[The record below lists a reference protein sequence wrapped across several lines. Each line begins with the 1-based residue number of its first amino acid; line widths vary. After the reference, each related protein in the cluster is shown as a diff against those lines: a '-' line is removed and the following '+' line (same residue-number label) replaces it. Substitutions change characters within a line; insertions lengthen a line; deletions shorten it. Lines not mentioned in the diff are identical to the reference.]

1 MAGRHVL
8 AVGMAPEG
16 ESGRMESLAEIF
28 RDLLIFVV
36 VMFALFIVLIVV
48 VSKLPDDNP
57 LKRILSLLSW
67 RVGVTLGAGLV
78 AIPVE
83 PIPVIDGL
91 YDIGVPAFLIYYW
104 YTFFRDAF
112 RTMQRP
118 PRATPQIGGR

>member
-1 MAGRHVL
+1 
-8 AVGMAPEG
+8 
-16 ESGRMESLAEIF
+16 MEYIVEII
-28 RDLLIFVV
+28 RDLVIFVA

-48 VSKLPDDNP
+48 VSRLPDDNP

-67 RVGVTLGAGLV
+67 RVGVTLGAGVV
-78 AIPVE
+78 AVPVE

-104 YTFFRDAF
+104 HTFFRDAF

-118 PRATPQIGGR
+118 SGETPQIGGR